1 MECDGRIA
9 WDKGGIR
16 DDLGVSP
23 MPCVLAD
30 AISGESL
37 RRNRLVKMKEARAET
52 LHESHMLIME
62 SADVREGPES
72 AGVNRGAGEPF
83 LSSLRLTLTTPHP
96 ERQAS
101 WQGLHVA
108 GSISPLCPSRSSLH
122 PYHDAPCLK
131 A

>member
-52 LHESHMLIME
+52 LHEGHMLIME
-62 SADVREGPES
+62 SADVREEPES
-72 AGVNRGAGEPF
+72 AGECRCEQRGWRT
-83 LSSLRLTLTTPHP
+83 LSLQSEAHSHHTTP
-96 ERQAS
+96 RKTS
-101 WQGLHVA
+101 FLA
-108 GSISPLCPSRSSLH
+108 GSPCCRQHLSCLPFQVQSPPLS
-122 PYHDAPCLK
+122 
-131 A
+131 